1 MSRKDQ
7 LSIIKNARNSF
18 IEELEGFYKNAFEE
32 IANLKINE
40 RDITKLTQTLL
51 QSKDG
56 AIQPLTKEI
65 EKQVITK
72 SPNK

>member
-7 LSIIKNARNSF
+7 LNIIKNTRNSF
-18 IEELEGFYKNAFEE
+18 IEDLEDFYKNAFEK

-56 AIQPLTKEI
+56 ALKPLIKEI
-65 EKQVITK
+65 ERQMITK
-72 SPNK
+72 APNK